1 MKRVV
6 CIMLVIMTGMY
17 LGAGPSRMS
26 AATAAPRAGLF
37 DFFRKKKKKTAATET
52 KSDYEKLVADACR
65 SEGMFIV
72 YQKKNDYYFEI
83 PVRLLGRDM
92 LVVNKLQRVPSE
104 LNDAGVNRGV
114 NYENQ
119 MVRMEWDKRAGKL
132 LFRQQR
138 PLPDSPQEDAIHR
151 SVADNFISPLIAAFN
166 IEAVKNDS
174 TAVVIKVNDIYNG
187 TETSINNVFTNINL
201 GTSAVKDLSRIQKD
215 RKSVV

>member
-1 MKRVV
+1 
-6 CIMLVIMTGMY
+6 
-17 LGAGPSRMS
+17 
-26 AATAAPRAGLF
+26 
-37 DFFRKKKKKTAATET
+37 
-52 KSDYEKLVADACR
+52 
-65 SEGMFIV
+65 MFIV

-92 LVVNKLQRVPSE
+92 LVMNKLQRVPSE

-132 LFRQQR
+132 LFRQQH

-151 SVADNFISPLIAAFN
+151 SVADNFISPLIAAFD
-166 IEAVKNDS
+166 IEAVNSNS

-187 TETSINNVFTNINL
+187 TETSINNVFMLINFD
-201 GTSAVKDLSRIQKD
+201 SPVLSN
-215 RKSVV
+215 